1 MLMMAKSAQ
10 KSKKAQLKSARGKP
24 PRTFRGLL
32 SIVSPNSVIFSVAT
46 RHTCRVDIAVS
57 HCKQRVG
64 VRSTRHTFEGGL
76 IRRAMAILV
85 AVGVSLA
92 PVSAIAQ
99 QQSAPAPT
107 QQQTPPA
114 PPQQQQPPQANP
126 TFVLRAQSNVVR
138 IDVAVVDGSGK
149 PIKGLRADQFEV
161 SDDGKQQKI
170 SSFSYSDI
178 EKVETAAEDNAK
190 PIVIPVDNEGPGAA
204 DTITDTVRDRR
215 MIVLFFD
222 MTSME
227 TDDILRAHAAAQKF
241 LKQQMTPADLVSVVV
256 FSTRLAVLA
265 NFTNDR
271 STLDKAIA
279 QLVPG
284 AASQISNP
292 LYAAA
297 TNGEYDV
304 QEYTGAAYTPD
315 ETEFNV
321 FNTDQKLAAVEGLA
335 NVLAGIPG
343 RKALVEF
350 TGGITQTG
358 EENRAE
364 LRAVTDAANRADVSI
379 YSIDARGMFATPPG
393 GDVTTNAA
401 TGTSMFSGASV
412 YHQTDQREDSRD
424 TLSTLS
430 VDTGGKAFFDLG
442 DLSDA
447 FPKIQQDNSG
457 YYLVGYDLP
466 SDVKRDGRWHAIRV
480 KVNAPG
486 AHIRYRNGYYAPR
499 DFQHLEKEDR
509 DHQLADAMRSENPE
523 VDLPIA
529 VETAMFRLNDQQVY
543 IPISAK
549 LSSSALDWAKK
560 HDRHEAAFD
569 FAAEVLAQPSGQS
582 VAQLRDTITVHLDE
596 ERFQQVNRTS
606 LVYQGG
612 VVLAPGSYRMKFIA
626 RENESG
632 KIGTFEQS
640 FTVLQRPAGRM
651 TLSSVLL
658 SSQLVPVV
666 AKSSEVETRGQG
678 TRAQIAASP
687 LEMEGEKIVP
697 SVTRFFTQQ
706 QTLYVFFQAY
716 YPEKTDKSEPFDPST
731 LRAGL
736 VFFRGGVQVNTTPL
750 LAPTTVDSKTRTASY
765 RISLPLAKLPS
776 GHYTVQAVA
785 IAAGTQ
791 QSAFGR
797 AYLALDQAS
806 ASPNPTAAPAAA
818 PNAPAPPDTASP

>member
-1 MLMMAKSAQ
+1 M
-10 KSKKAQLKSARGKP
+10 
-24 PRTFRGLL
+24 FRMEN
-32 SIVSPNSVIFSVAT
+32 SIP
-46 RHTCRVDIAVS
+46 
-57 HCKQRVG
+57 
-64 VRSTRHTFEGGL
+64 
-76 IRRAMAILV
+76 RRALSKVAGHRLKPKSHRGELVHGFLGIILALSVSFAAISVV
-85 AVGVSLA
+85 A
-92 PVSAIAQ
+92 
-99 QQSAPAPT
+99 

-114 PPQQQQPPQANP
+114 PAQQPAQANP

-138 IDVAVVDGSGK
+138 IDVAVTDGSGK
-149 PIKGLRADQFEV
+149 PIKGLRADQFV
-161 SDDGKQQKI
+161 VTDDGKQQKI

-178 EKVETAAEDNAK
+178 EKVETAAEQNAA
-190 PIVIPVDNEGPGAA
+190 PIVIPVDNDGPAAAA
-204 DTITDTVRDRR
+204 DTVTDTVRDRR

-227 TDDILRAHAAAQKF
+227 PDDILRAHAAAQKF

-265 NFTNDR
+265 NFTNVR

-297 TNGEYDV
+297 QNGEYDV

-335 NVLAGIPG
+335 NVLEGIPG

-379 YSIDARGMFATPPG
+379 YSIDARGMFASPPG
-393 GDVTTNAA
+393 GDVTVNAA

-424 TLSTLS
+424 TLATLS

-543 IPISAK
+543 VPIAAK

-560 HDRHEAAFD
+560 HGRHEAAFD
-569 FAAEVLAQPSGQS
+569 FAAEVLAQPSGKS
-582 VAQLRDTITVHLDE
+582 VAQLRDTITVQLGE
-596 ERFQQVNRTS
+596 ERFQQVNRS
-606 LVYQGG
+606 NLVYQGG

-632 KIGTFEQS
+632 KIGTFEQA
-640 FTVLQRPAGRM
+640 FTVLQRPAERM

-658 SSQLVPVV
+658 SSQLVPV
-666 AKSSEVETRGQG
+666 AKSSEVQTRGQG
-678 TRAQIAASP
+678 MRAQIAASP

-716 YPEKTDKSEPFDPST
+716 YPEKTDKAELLDPNT

-736 VFFRGGVQVNTTPL
+736 VFFRGGVQVNATPL
-750 LAPTTVDSKTRTASY
+750 LAPTAVDPKTRTASY

-797 AYLALDQAS
+797 AYLALEQPA
-806 ASPNPTAAPAAA
+806 ASPSPAAA
-818 PNAPAPPDTASP
+818 PPAAPDSASP